1 MKHIDRLKL
10 EIKEFDK
17 TSILE
22 FDTVDDAIRFDTNFL
37 TNNKDKY

>member
-1 MKHIDRLKL
+1 MLDRLKL

-22 FDTVDDAIRFDTNFL
+22 FDTIDDAIHFDQGFL
-37 TNNKDKY
+37 KNNK

>member
-1 MKHIDRLKL
+1 MKHLDRLKL

-22 FDTVDDAIRFDTNFL
+22 FDTIKDAINYDKDFL
-37 TNNKDKY
+37 LNNLKG